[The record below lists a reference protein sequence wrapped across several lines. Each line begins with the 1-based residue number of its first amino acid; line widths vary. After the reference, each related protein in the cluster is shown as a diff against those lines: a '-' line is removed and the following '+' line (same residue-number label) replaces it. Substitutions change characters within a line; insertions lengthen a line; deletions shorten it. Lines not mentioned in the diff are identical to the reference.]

1 MAKLKDTRVYGN
13 LTIDD
18 VLLVSQDATV
28 TGNLTVLGTTTTVNS
43 TTVTVEGPIVQQ
55 GAGANGASLQSD
67 DGKDR
72 GLDLS
77 YYAGGAQ
84 KEAFMGWNTANSTF
98 ALASNVSISGDIV
111 TFNTYGNLVAGII
124 TADGGG
130 LSNIVGSNVTGN
142 VALSNNSN
150 YAGQV
155 TGSSQSNITSV
166 GTLTGLDVSG
176 QSNLS
181 GVIANGAVSITNTT
195 VSTSDTTGALKVAGG
210 AGVVGNLWVGGTIYG
225 NISGS
230 TQAPGADTDIVFN
243 DGGTSNA
250 TAGFTFNKST
260 NTVTVGSN
268 ITLSG
273 DDGVANIGGNINLGG
288 GFIVDSTH
296 SGAELYSDYYAQLQF
311 NDGGANPTGY
321 IYVEATGAFLE
332 TNGHSANLDTNGVF
346 SIPGNLQTSTG
357 NFTVDQDGNVNAA
370 GYGSFSDVYIT
381 NASNSYVLYANGT
394 QVYGDGSFTYDYGV
408 TNTLTAGNIATE
420 NANISGN
427 ITTKFTGS
435 NLLATDGTGNVIDSN
450 VNLSGGI
457 LSIANANIQNLEARS
472 LQLYNLNGGAP
483 IANGILF
490 TDNGGN
496 VKDSST
502 LTYTSNTL
510 SAGNITTAGTATV
523 ANLVVTNLTNNE
535 IPFANA
541 TSGIS
546 SDASFTYTAGT
557 GTFNAPNITANSN
570 ITTSTGTIS
579 GANIVD
585 TSLTGTEVVF
595 AGTGGKLQG
604 DASFTYT
611 AGTLTANMMNAVV
624 SLSSANIY
632 DTDLN
637 LNSVVFAAAGGLLT
651 QDSGFAYYISNS
663 TLTANNVSATNT
675 VTAANV
681 LAGNI
686 GNSTSTLYGNGINIS
701 NIAGANVSGTVANAN
716 YAAYAG
722 DVVNSSQSNITS
734 VGTLTS
740 LSVSATGSITGANL
754 VSANYVTG
762 TLTTNA
768 QPNITSVGTLSSL
781 AVTANVTAGNLL
793 TDNLLYANGTAWD
806 FAKANGAATD
816 IQFKSS
822 SGDLQGSANFTYD
835 DTTQTFTV
843 GGNGIA
849 NVTTLNATTGN
860 ITTVNSTNLNATGDI
875 VSSSG
880 NIHANI
886 DIQAD
891 GNVNA
896 GSTVN
901 TVDLVA
907 TGNANITGYMKAGDT
922 TITGNL
928 VVTGTTT
935 SVNTTTTQ
943 LEDPL
948 IDLGLG
954 ANGAALTN
962 DDGKD
967 RGMVLHTYNGSNSVA
982 NDIFMGWKDSLGAFV
997 LAQNVT
1003 VTSSVVDYGTGNT
1016 AQQANLADLHL
1027 GNIYAYN
1034 ANFGGVVFSEGNINL
1049 GNGSYLNGDVHG
1061 NISGNIKVAGAN
1073 GSIQFATNVMEHL
1086 GSDVT
1091 AGNFVI
1097 GQYYKIDATG
1107 TTNFTLIGATNS
1119 STGTYF
1125 TATGVGAGT
1134 GTAKPSNTYGD
1145 MANDGANLEYVG
1157 GNLTVNVGNGGY
1169 VITDYLQGTLTTNA
1183 QPNITSVGTLS
1194 SLAVTANVTAGNIKT
1209 DNLLHSDGTAWDFV
1223 TAAGSATQIQYSN
1236 GTDLSASANLTF
1248 DDSTQN
1254 LTVNG
1259 NIITGTGSG
1268 GNISGANVVTANY
1281 FSGDGSNI
1289 TGVIATSM
1297 NAANLTG
1304 NVLSSNVTD
1313 SSLTSVGIL
1322 TSLEVTNDITTNLGN
1337 LVVTTGDVWAN
1348 AGTVKGRYLEGTL
1361 TVASNNQS
1369 NITTI
1374 GTLGNLSVTDTANV
1388 GNIASNGV
1396 ANTQVV
1402 YGTTGNVLTG
1412 SSSFTYDGD
1421 TLTVGNANVTTTA
1434 TVGNLTI
1441 TSSGTVTGNI
1451 IPSSDK
1457 LYNLGNSTNAF
1468 KDLWLSG
1475 TSIHLGS
1482 QTISSNSTAV
1492 TTTADIAAGNIIDTA
1507 LSTNQIVFTGAGN
1520 LLSGN
1525 SSFTFDGSVLNAPN
1539 ANITSNLIAGNVTA
1553 NSLTSTGIVVAGTN
1567 GLLTT
1572 DESNFNYASGL
1583 LTVPN
1588 ANVTSNLTVV
1598 GNVTIGSLT
1607 TNSIPY
1613 ITSGNVVTKDSTFT
1627 YDGTTFKTGNANVSG
1642 TVNAGNVTSN
1652 AVSSTQVVFG
1662 TTNGRLISD
1671 SGLTYTSGSTT
1682 LTANNITVSSSANL
1696 GGIGN
1701 VTITGG
1707 TDGQYLVA
1715 DGSSG
1720 GLKWASVDAAMI
1732 SNGTSNVNI
1741 ATTDGDVTISVA
1753 GTANVVDISS
1763 LGMTVTGVITA
1774 TGNITGNNLTSNNF
1788 LTVSGATDATSAV
1801 TGAVQVAG
1809 GLSAQGNIYTGHAIG
1824 FANTPGSNT
1833 SSAAYIQFNA
1843 TSGSLDFIFN

>member
-55 GAGANGASLQSD
+55 GAGANGATLTSN

-77 YYAGGAQ
+77 YYNGSYKQ
-84 KEAFMGWNTANSTF
+84 AFMGWNTANSTF
-98 ALASNVSISGDIV
+98 ALASNVSISGDVV
-111 TFNTYGNLVAGII
+111 TFNTYGNLHAGII

-130 LSNIVGSNVTGN
+130 LSNIAGSNITGWVSQAN
-142 VALSNNSN
+142 IAN
-150 YAGQV
+150 YAGTV
-155 TGSSQSNITSV
+155 TTNAQPNITSV

-181 GVIANGAVSITNTT
+181 GVIANGAVSITDTT

-210 AGVVGNLWVGGTIYG
+210 AGVVGNLYVGGTIYG

-230 TQAPGADTDIVFN
+230 TKAPGANTDVVFN
-243 DGGTSNA
+243 DNNTSNA
-250 TAGFTFNKST
+250 TGGFTFNKST
-260 NTVTVGSN
+260 NTVTVGSE

-273 DDGVANIGGNINLGG
+273 DAGYANIGGNLNLTSSVANINGTDLNVYGSNTLTLQG
-288 GFIVDSTH
+288 DIAGHTKILLSTSGVNITTPAYGAGALTIDS
-296 SGAELYSDYYAQLQF
+296 L
-311 NDGGANPTGY
+311 
-321 IYVEATGAFLE
+321 
-332 TNGHSANLDTNGVF
+332 
-346 SIPGNLQTSTG
+346 GNLSVAGTANIAG
-357 NFTVDQDGNVNAA
+357 NLTVGPFGNVNSNS
-370 GYGSFSDVYIT
+370 YGSFTNLYIT
-381 NASNSYVLYANGT
+381 NAIGSGGEIGFIDGTTGQIVRDAGLKYVSNK
-394 QVYGDGSFTYDYGV
+394 
-408 TNTLTAGNIATE
+408 LTAANIE
-420 NANISGN
+420 VSGNANISGN

-457 LSIANANIQNLEARS
+457 LSIANANIQNLEAGS
-472 LQLYNLNGGAP
+472 LQLYNLNSGAP

-510 SAGNITTAGTATV
+510 SAGNITTAGTANV

-546 SDASFTYTAGT
+546 GNASFTYTAGT

-595 AGTGGKLQG
+595 ANTGGKLQG

-637 LNSVVFAAAGGLLT
+637 LHSVVFAAAGGLLT
-651 QDSGFAYYISNS
+651 QDSGFAYYTSNS

-722 DVVNSSQSNITS
+722 NVVNSSQSNITS

-762 TLTTNA
+762 TLTTA
-768 QPNITSVGTLSSL
+768 SQPNITSVGTLSSL

-793 TDNLLYANGTAWD
+793 TDNLLYSNGTPWD

-843 GGNGIA
+843 GGSGIA
-849 NVTTLNATTGN
+849 HVTTLNATTGN
-860 ITTVNSTNLNATGDI
+860 ITTVNSTNLNATGNI

-880 NIHANI
+880 NLHANI
-886 DIQAD
+886 NVVAD

-901 TVDLVA
+901 TVNLVA

-935 SVNTTTTQ
+935 SINTTTTQ

-982 NDIFMGWKDSLGAFV
+982 NDIFMGWKDTLGAFV

-1016 AQQANLADLHL
+1016 AQQANLADLYL
-1027 GNIYAYN
+1027 GNIHAYN
-1034 ANFGGVVFSEGNINL
+1034 ANFGGVVFSQGNINL

-1091 AGNFVI
+1091 AGHFVI

-1107 TTNFTLIGATNS
+1107 TTDFTLIGATNN

-1134 GTAKPSNTYGD
+1134 GTAKPSTTYGD

-1169 VITDYLQGTLTTNA
+1169 VITDYLQGILTTA
-1183 QPNITSVGTLS
+1183 SQPNITSVGTLGN
-1194 SLAVTANVTAGNIKT
+1194 LAVTHSVAAGNIKT
-1209 DNLLHSDGTAWDFV
+1209 DNLLHSNGTAWDFA
-1223 TAAGSATQIQYSN
+1223 TAAGSNHYIQFSN
-1236 GTDLSASANLTF
+1236 GTDLDASANLQF
-1248 DDSTQN
+1248 DSATNN
-1254 LTVNG
+1254 LTVSG

-1268 GNISGANVVTANY
+1268 GNISGANNVTANFFIGNGSQLSNINGANVSEVATATHVTASAQSNITSVGTLTSLEVAGNITSDTGNIVAGNIGNATTMLY
-1281 FSGDGSNI
+1281 GNGINISNIAGANVSGTVANANYAAYAGNVVNASQSNITSVGTLTSLSVTSNITSISGNILAGNIGNSSSYLHGDGSNI
-1289 TGVIATSM
+1289 TGVSATSM

-1313 SSLTSVGIL
+1313 SSLTSVGTLVSLTANGNITTNTGDVIVTAGDVYANSGTVKATYLVGTLTTNAQPNITSVGTL
-1322 TSLEVTNDITTNLGN
+1322 TSLSVTN
-1337 LVVTTGDVWAN
+1337 
-1348 AGTVKGRYLEGTL
+1348 
-1361 TVASNNQS
+1361 
-1369 NITTI
+1369 NITS
-1374 GTLGNLSVTDTANV
+1374 TLGNIV
-1388 GNIASNGV
+1388 
-1396 ANTQVV
+1396 
-1402 YGTTGNVLTG
+1402 
-1412 SSSFTYDGD
+1412 
-1421 TLTVGNANVTTTA
+1421 
-1434 TVGNLTI
+1434 
-1441 TSSGTVTGNI
+1441 
-1451 IPSSDK
+1451 
-1457 LYNLGNSTNAF
+1457 
-1468 KDLWLSG
+1468 
-1475 TSIHLGS
+1475 
-1482 QTISSNSTAV
+1482 
-1492 TTTADIAAGNIIDTA
+1492 AGNI
-1507 LSTNQIVFTGAGN
+1507 GN
-1520 LLSGN
+1520 AATMLYGN
-1525 SSFTFDGSVLNAPN
+1525 GI
-1539 ANITSNLIAGNVTA
+1539 NISNIAG
-1553 NSLTSTGIVVAGTN
+1553 
-1567 GLLTT
+1567 
-1572 DESNFNYASGL
+1572 
-1583 LTVPN
+1583 
-1588 ANVTSNLTVV
+1588 
-1598 GNVTIGSLT
+1598 
-1607 TNSIPY
+1607 
-1613 ITSGNVVTKDSTFT
+1613 
-1627 YDGTTFKTGNANVSG
+1627 ANVSG
-1642 TVNAGNVTSN
+1642 YVANANIANTAYSVNAANLTGSTLSSNVTSSSLTSLGTLTSLT
-1652 AVSSTQVVFG
+1652 VSG
-1662 TTNGRLISD
+1662 TTSL
-1671 SGLTYTSGSTT
+1671 GS
-1682 LTANNITVSSSANL
+1682 
-1696 GGIGN
+1696 IGN

-1715 DGSSG
+1715 NGSSG

-1741 ATTDGDVTISVA
+1741 ATANGDITIAVTGSQI
-1753 GTANVVDISS
+1753 VDIS
-1763 LGMTVTGVITA
+1763 GTGANFTGVVNA
-1774 TGNITGNNLTSNNF
+1774 TGNIIGNNLTSNNF
-1788 LTVSGATDATSAV
+1788 IVASGTTDATSAV
-1801 TGAVQVAG
+1801 TGTIRTAG
-1809 GLSAQGNIYTGHAIG
+1809 GISAQGNIYTGDALG
-1824 FANTPGSNT
+1824 FAGNGAGNTN
-1833 SSAAYIQFNA
+1833 SAAYIQFNA